1 MRISDWSSDVCS
13 SDLGSFALVPYL
25 GRDFFPSVDAG
36 QILMH
41 ARAKVGTR
49 VEETAGIFAD
59 VQKAIRQLIPP
70 EEIATLVDT
79 VGMPVSGIN
88 MTYNNTGTIGTKD
101 GALKIKMREGR
112 RPTAAYVRTIRAE
125 RPNRSN
131 GRPQR

>member
-25 GRDFFPSVDAG
+25 GRDFLPSVDAG

-70 EEIATLVDT
+70 EEIATLVDN

-88 MTYNNTGTIGTKD
+88 MTYNNTGTIGPQAEI
-101 GALKIKMREGR
+101 GRASCRER
-112 RPTAAYVRTIRAE
+112 DCQYA
-125 RPNRSN
+125 
-131 GRPQR
+131 